1 MKKMKQ
7 YKFQNSTFA
16 YLGSK
21 KRQCTTLA
29 TFVNPKKNN
38 VLISAFAGG
47 CSFELFAKHKLGMKI
62 VSNDWSY
69 VSFVAQKAL
78 LENNSVK
85 IEAEDIYSLFRE
97 NKNEG
102 FVRKNYAKY
111 FTDRTCDFLDTATEN
126 IRQMADG
133 TKKYL
138 LSHLIIYY
146 ITHILPYGKMGAIY
160 DIRNI
165 KDKGL
170 FDALQEASGSS
181 ESRGRK
187 LIKASQHPLVVL
199 NLLAEKVNV
208 GITNNNK
215 ENSVYSEDVFSF
227 LPKTK
232 QFSGGTVLFAD
243 APYFE
248 STSYSMYDAFSE
260 ILLGKKIPKSNSA
273 FNSKEVEE
281 WFDKFFRE
289 SQHIDLWLLTY
300 GGKIENPDA
309 LHSDKFLKMVQKH
322 RPKAKLLKFENFS
335 WSINTLSGKSP
346 SLCEEYLIIA
356 EQ

>member
-1 MKKMKQ
+1 MKKF
-7 YKFQNSTFA
+7 KFQDATFA

-29 TFVNPKKNN
+29 SFIDPKKHET
-38 VLISAFAGG
+38 LISTFAGG

-62 VSNDWSY
+62 VSNDWSF

-78 LENNSVK
+78 LENNGVK
-85 IEAEDIYSLFRE
+85 IEAQDIYSLFRE
-97 NKNEG
+97 NENDG
-102 FVRKNYAKY
+102 FVKKNYAKY
-111 FTDRTCDFLDTATEN
+111 FTDQTCDFLDTATEN

-138 LSHLIIYY
+138 LSHLIVYY

-208 GITNNNK
+208 GIINNNK

-227 LPKTK
+227 LPKTQ

-243 APYFE
+243 APYFQ
-248 STSYSMYDAFSE
+248 SCSYSVYDSINE
-260 ILLGKKIPKSNSA
+260 ILLGHKIKKNNSV
-273 FNSKEVEE
+273 FNNKDVEE
-281 WFDKFFRE
+281 WFDKFFQA

-309 LHSDKFLKMVQKH
+309 LHSAKFLEMVKKH

-356 EQ
+356 EL